1 MHEHIIFKLKFKLHN
16 RGRIYPLRPTAALRP
31 LCLAP
36 GLTCSAYSQVLPQ
49 KLPSQRLGMWPEHL
63 RLGIQTP
70 LPPLRHR
77 RRAGFNPA
85 GRLHARPSHA
95 PQDHVLHGRRGP
107 GAAVCPEGRE
117 PERRRVHHA
126 PAARAADVPH
136 GRASPVLRRGGKR
149 RVSDNVH
156 CLYRRVGLSLLNTHA
171 TGRVFWPR
179 LYMPVGTAAPAC
191 GTVVNHDTWKWCYAP
206 FVVPPSPRPPAH
218 FHYPKSRGK
227 PVPLRNLLPLA
238 LFITLE

>member
-1 MHEHIIFKLKFKLHN
+1 MAV
-16 RGRIYPLRPTAALRP
+16 LRPS
-31 LCLAP
+31 CLAP
-36 GLTCSAYSQVLPQ
+36 GLTCSAYSQVLPE
-49 KLPSQRLGMWPEHL
+49 KLPGQRLGMWPEHL
-63 RLGIQTP
+63 CLGIQTP

-95 PQDHVLHGRRGP
+95 PQDNVLHGRRGP
-107 GAAVCPEGRE
+107 GAAVCPERRE

-136 GRASPVLRRGGKR
+136 GRQSPVLRRRGKY
-149 RVSDNVH
+149 RVSDNLH
-156 CLYRRVGLSLLNTHA
+156 CLYRRVGLSLLNT
-171 TGRVFWPR
+171 TLPDTCF
-179 LYMPVGTAAPAC
+179 
-191 GTVVNHDTWKWCYAP
+191 NHICTRRWELP
-206 FVVPPSPRPPAH
+206 LPPAAQLWTTTLENGATLRSSSLL
-218 FHYPKSRGK
+218 PRGCPSASII